1 MAKSKLIQAAAI
13 TFAMFLAGCATK
25 DTQQTTGAETDTGAE
40 TMEDEGIGELD
51 LDIEQQEPVQME
63 EEMEPEQDVTGEF
76 QDLLDQTI
84 VYFDFDKS
92 SIRSEFRTMLNAH
105 AMNLVANPS
114 MSVVLEG
121 HADERGTREYNL
133 ALGERRAKSVADYLM
148 LKGVASAQIDTV
160 SYGEE
165 KPLAMGST
173 ESDYAEN
180 RRVEIKYQ

>member
-13 TFAMFLAGCATK
+13 TFAVFLAGCAG
-25 DTQQTTGAETDTGAE
+25 QQTEEETTGAETETGME
-40 TMEDEGIGELD
+40 TEEEIGSLD
-51 LDIEQQEPVQME
+51 LDIEQQDPEVE
-63 EEMEPEQDVTGEF
+63 ETEEQEQDVTGEF

-92 SIRSEFRTMLNAH
+92 TIRTEFRTVLNAH
-105 AMNLVANPS
+105 AMNLVANPN
-114 MSVVLEG
+114 MTVVLEG

-133 ALGERRAKSVADYLM
+133 ALGERRSKAVADYLM
-148 LKGVASAQIDTV
+148 LKGVSSNQIDTV

-165 KPLAMGST
+165 KPLALGST
-173 ESDYAEN
+173 EADYAEN